1 MFIMQIDWL
10 RSTFYQLHIFKLK
23 YFLNLSK
30 YQTKIYSK
38 TRLIVK
44 LNYERF
50 SAKFVGNRQK
60 DESQNVLQENKVR

>member
-1 MFIMQIDWL
+1 MQIDWL

-30 YQTKIYSK
+30 YQNKIYSK

-50 SAKFVGNRQK
+50 STKFVGNRQK

>member
-1 MFIMQIDWL
+1 MQIDWL

-30 YQTKIYSK
+30 YQNKIYSK

-50 SAKFVGNRQK
+50 SVKFVGNRQK